1 MRSVFQ
7 KYHFGSNWK
16 IDCGVWIIE
25 GAWEE
30 EWLKNMN
37 SPIVGVSYLCSS
49 LLLFS
54 LLIMMLLAS

>member
-16 IDCGVWIIE
+16 IDCGEWIIE

-30 EWLKNMN
+30 EWFKNMN
-37 SPIVGVSYLCSS
+37 SPIVGVSYFVLSACSDAS
-49 LLLFS
+49 CF
-54 LLIMMLLAS
+54 LAP